1 MKHSKFKNVGQG
13 SHPKTK
19 ALKIMKNLEK
29 NMFFGSKII
38 PFKKFGQNFLIDG
51 VVLKKIIAFCAL
63 SQRDVVLEI
72 GPGMGALTKEIAP
85 RAKKIIAV
93 EKDRRIVPL
102 LKENLSSLK
111 NLKIIEEDIL
121 KIKAESLGLPKN
133 YKIIANL
140 PYNIS
145 LFVIRKFL
153 EGKNP
158 PRLMILMVQKEVAQK
173 ICSKKSSLPKLA
185 IEFYAKPKILFYVK
199 KDAFWPKPKVDGAVI
214 EIKDIENKARQCDE
228 NLFFSVIKAGFLF
241 PRKTIL
247 NNLSFGLK
255 LERETIEKM
264 LSKMNIRKDI
274 RPENIDLKEWINLSL
289 ECKNLL
295 LFN

>member
-1 MKHSKFKNVGQG
+1 
-13 SHPKTK
+13 
-19 ALKIMKNLEK
+19 MKNLEK
-29 NMFFGSKII
+29 DVFSGSKII
-38 PFKKFGQNFLIDG
+38 PFKKFGQNFLIDS

-102 LKENLSSLK
+102 LKESLSSLK
-111 NLKIIEEDIL
+111 NLKIIEGDIL
-121 KIKAESLGLPKN
+121 KIKTENLGLPKN

-214 EIKDIENKARQCDE
+214 EIKDIGNKAKQCDK

-255 LERETIEKM
+255 SERETIEKM
-264 LSKMNIRKDI
+264 LDECEINPQK
-274 RPENIDLKEWINLSL
+274 RPGDLSFSAWLKIVSYYKQL
-289 ECKNLL
+289 
-295 LFN
+295 

>member
-1 MKHSKFKNVGQG
+1 MSVKALRSA
-13 SHPKTK
+13 HPKTK

-29 NMFFGSKII
+29 DVFSGSKII
-38 PFKKFGQNFLIDG
+38 PFKKFGQNFLIDS

-102 LKENLSSLK
+102 LKESLSSLK
-111 NLKIIEEDIL
+111 NLKIIEGDIL
-121 KIKAESLGLPKN
+121 KIKTENLGLPKN

-214 EIKDIENKARQCDE
+214 EIKDIGNKAKQCDK

-255 LERETIEKM
+255 SERETIEKM
-264 LSKMNIRKDI
+264 LDECEINPQK
-274 RPENIDLKEWINLSL
+274 RPGDLSFSAWLKIVSYYKQL
-289 ECKNLL
+289 
-295 LFN
+295 